1 MFVEAGCFFLYKKN
15 CMLVLVLLYHFFSV
29 TMCPWLHALF
39 QFTTT
44 RSQGAPIILVSCLIL
59 LLRSGSAYCRASG
72 HRNEDKWWLPVTYV
86 PDAGLTEKVPR
97 DRQQKRDCAA
107 NQVPPSPLTLASSA
121 TWRCMSPSWPCSQSY
136 KGIPM
141 EQYSNLLQA
150 QSHLLESYDY

>member
-1 MFVEAGCFFLYKKN
+1 MFVEAGCFFLYQKK
-15 CMLVLVLLYHFFSV
+15 LYVGTCATVSFFLCNHVSMAPCFVSV
-29 TMCPWLHALF
+29 HHY
-39 QFTTT
+39 
-44 RSQGAPIILVSCLIL
+44 SQPGAPIILVSCLIL

-72 HRNEDKWWLPVTYV
+72 HRNEDKWWLPVPYV